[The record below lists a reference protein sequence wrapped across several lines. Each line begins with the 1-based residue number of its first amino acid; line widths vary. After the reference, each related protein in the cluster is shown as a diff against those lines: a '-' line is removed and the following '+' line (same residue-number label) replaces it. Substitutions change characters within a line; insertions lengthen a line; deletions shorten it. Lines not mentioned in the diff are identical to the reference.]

1 MSLVVIAPILLPL
14 ASAIVAL
21 AAWRA
26 PAVQRSAA
34 VGGALIQF
42 SAALALLNRVNQSGI
57 QTFQVGSWPAPFGI
71 TLAVDLFG
79 AIMLAVSGLI
89 GVSVAFYALDGID
102 DERVA
107 YGFYPLFHILLM
119 GVNGAFATGDLFN
132 LYVWFEVMLMASFVL
147 MALGGTRAQLEGS
160 VKYVVLNL
168 LASSLFLS
176 ATGLLYGLTGT
187 LNLAQLA
194 QVLPGVQPHGLTL
207 ALSMLY
213 LVAFGIK
220 AAIFPLFFWL
230 PASYH
235 TPPVAVTAL
244 FSGLLTKVGAY
255 AMIRAFTL
263 VFRTDPL
270 FTNTLFLV
278 LAGLTM
284 VTGVLGAAAQ
294 WDFRR
299 LLSFHIISQ
308 IGYLVMGLGLASQ
321 AALAGAI
328 YFMVHVILAKTALF
342 LIAGMVERLRG
353 NFDLRR
359 LGGLYRSRPWLAL
372 GFALPALA
380 LAGLPPFSGFF
391 AKLMLVRAG
400 LEAGQYVIVFT
411 ALGVSLLTLFSMS
424 KVWGEVFWK
433 PTPAGSPADEGAG
446 GRVSTWMVLPTVLLV
461 MGGLALGFFAEPAIQ
476 WSQQAAF
483 QLLHPELYIE
493 AVLGG
498 LP

>member
-14 ASAIVAL
+14 ASALVAL

-26 PAVQRSAA
+26 PVVQRSAA
-34 VGGALIQF
+34 VGGTLIQF
-42 SAALALLNRVNQSGI
+42 SAALALLNRVSQSGI

-79 AIMLAVSGLI
+79 AIMLAVSGFI
-89 GVSVAFYALDGID
+89 GVSVALYALDGID

-194 QVLPGVQPHGLTL
+194 RILPEVQPHGLTL

-255 AMIRAFTL
+255 AMLRVFTL
-263 VFRTDPL
+263 IFRTDPL
-270 FTNTLFLV
+270 FTNTLLLV

-308 IGYLVMGLGLASQ
+308 IGYLVMGLGLANQ
-321 AALAGAI
+321 AALAGTI
-328 YFMVHVILAKTALF
+328 YFTVHVILAKTALF

-353 NFDLRR
+353 SFDLRR
-359 LGGLYRSRPWLAL
+359 LGGLYRSYPWLAL

-400 LEAGQYVIVFT
+400 LETGQFAIVFT

-424 KVWGEVFWK
+424 KIWGEVFWK
-433 PTPAGSPADEGAG
+433 PAPADSYAHEGARS
-446 GRVSTWMVLPTVLLV
+446 RVSGWMIAPTALLV
-461 MGGLALGFFAEPAIQ
+461 VGGLALGFFAEPAIQ
-476 WSQQAAF
+476 WSHQAAY